1 MKDINKNKVCCLD
14 HVNGLVKIDSD
25 VTLLPQ
31 YGKVSEQK
39 YGDKLFSFFTVN
51 DTVFT
56 SKGVFSDQKL
66 IVESCL
72 LGQYP
77 MYMDDGGIGDAYVE
91 EAFWSDLFEKQTGF
105 LNEAF
110 YCCLDFDCN
119 YQHFLIEML
128 PKIYL
133 ASMLSDSIPIVVKDI
148 PFIREILSYIIPEK
162 RLIYIS
168 TFDIYKCKK
177 LHIIPSVGTNYDNL
191 NSLQV
196 SSLKQLRE
204 AVLSRSSETGAIIND
219 IAYNARQKGNVI
231 GSNRYI
237 TNFSQVESLINKFS
251 IPILDFGGLTLPEKC
266 SISSLYKYQI
276 TPIGANLMNY
286 IFVTQPL
293 TLFVIDHPL
302 HNNYGH
308 VFFSHVFKSLE
319 LPITYDILSIS
330 VRCSSIQY
338 DGLDHGDHNV
348 PYSID
353 CVKLDNFLCDFKARL
368 QKSM

>member
-14 HVNGLVKIDSD
+14 HVNDLVKIDSD
-25 VTLLPQ
+25 VTLLSQ
-31 YGKVSEQK
+31 YGKVSEQR

-51 DTVFT
+51 NIVFT
-56 SKGVFSDQKL
+56 SKGVFFNQKL

-91 EAFWSDLFEKQTGF
+91 ESFWPDLFDHQTG
-105 LNEAF
+105 LLDEAF
-110 YCCLDFDCN
+110 YCCLEFDCN
-119 YQHFLIEML
+119 YQHLLIEML

-133 ASMLSDSIPIVVKDI
+133 ASMLSDSIPIVVKDL

-162 RLIYIS
+162 RLIYITHS
-168 TFDIYKCKK
+168 DIYKCKK

-191 NSLQV
+191 NNLQI
-196 SSLKQLRE
+196 SSLKKLRE
-204 AVLSRSSETGAIIND
+204 SVLSKSLETGATIND
-219 IAYNARQKGNVI
+219 IAYNARLKGNII
-231 GSNRYI
+231 GSNRRI
-237 TNFSQVESLINKFS
+237 TNFSQVESLMHKFS
-251 IPILDFGGLTLPEKC
+251 IPILDFGDLTLPEKC

-286 IFVTQPL
+286 IFVNQPV

-302 HNNYGH
+302 YDNYGH
-308 VFFSHVFKSLE
+308 IFFIHVFQSLG
-319 LPITYDILSIS
+319 LPITYNILNIS
-330 VRCSSIQY
+330 ERCSSIEY
-338 DGLDHGDHNV
+338 NGLDLGDHNV

-353 CVKLDNFLCDFKARL
+353 CVKLDNFLCNFRL
-368 QKSM
+368 NYKN

>member
-14 HVNGLVKIDSD
+14 HINDLIKIDSD

-56 SKGVFSDQKL
+56 SNGVFFDQKL
-66 IVESCL
+66 IVESCF

-77 MYMDDGGIGDAYVE
+77 IYIDNGSLGDEYVE
-91 EAFWSDLFEKQTGF
+91 KTFWPNLFDGQSIF

-119 YQHFLIEML
+119 YQHFLIESL

-133 ASMLSDSIPIVVKDI
+133 ASMLSDSISIVVNDF
-148 PFIREILSYIIPEK
+148 PFIREILSYIVPEK
-162 RLIYIS
+162 RLIYI
-168 TFDIYKCKK
+168 TKNVDIYKCKK
-177 LHIIPSVGTNYDNL
+177 LHIIPSVGENYHDLNNL
-191 NSLQV
+191 QE
-196 SSLKQLRE
+196 SSLKKLRE
-204 AVLSRSSETGAIIND
+204 AVLSKSLETGAIIND
-219 IAYNARQKGNVI
+219 IAYNTRLKGNVI
-231 GSNRYI
+231 GSNRHI
-237 TNFSQVESLINKFS
+237 TNFSQVESLIHKFS
-251 IPILDFGGLTLPEKC
+251 IPILDFGDHTLPEKC

-286 IFVTQPL
+286 IFVTEPL
-293 TLFVIDHPL
+293 TLFVIDHPFHKEYS
-302 HNNYGH
+302 HN
-308 VFFSHVFKSLE
+308 FFSHVFHSLG
-319 LPITYDILSIS
+319 LSIDYNILNIS
-330 VRCSSIQY
+330 EQCVQY
-338 DGLDHGDHNV
+338 SPSMGWNV

-368 QKSM
+368 